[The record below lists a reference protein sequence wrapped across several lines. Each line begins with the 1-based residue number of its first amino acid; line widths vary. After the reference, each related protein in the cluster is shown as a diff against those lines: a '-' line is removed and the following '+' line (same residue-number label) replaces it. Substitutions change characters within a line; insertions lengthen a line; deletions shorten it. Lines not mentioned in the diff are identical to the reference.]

1 MSRIMKQTARDN
13 WIPNDK
19 VELLRSLPP
28 GVLCEKKKLL
38 FLFETFSCIFCY
50 LQAKIF
56 LYTLFPL
63 LYFPHVIL
71 KSCQFYCLLNSVLL
85 FIFILML
92 QFKLLLLF
100 VLIFFLIN
108 LFIIYGCV
116 GSSFPCEGFLQLR
129 QAGATL
135 NRGAWA
141 SHCRG
146 LSCCGA
152 QAPDAQAQ

>member
-1 MSRIMKQTARDN
+1 MQEQKGNMSRIMKQIARDN

-19 VELLRSLPP
+19 VDLLQSLPP

-50 LQAKIF
+50 LQPKIF

-85 FIFILML
+85 FIFILMF

-100 VLIFFLIN
+100 VLIFYRASRYPCRYSHTPPNPNSDHQCFLII
-108 LFIIYGCV
+108 F
-116 GSSFPCEGFLQLR
+116 SRKPK
-129 QAGATL
+129 TL
-135 NRGAWA
+135 MMT
-141 SHCRG
+141 H
-146 LSCCGA
+146 
-152 QAPDAQAQ
+152 